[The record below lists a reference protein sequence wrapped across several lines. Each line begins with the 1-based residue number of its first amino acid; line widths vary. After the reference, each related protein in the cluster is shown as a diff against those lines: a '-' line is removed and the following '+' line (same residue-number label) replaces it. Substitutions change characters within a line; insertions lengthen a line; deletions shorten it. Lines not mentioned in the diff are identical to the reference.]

1 MAIFT
6 DFSQNYTKYSSTV
19 AFSQKQWMSHGTGLC
34 SKLAYQYE
42 FAHKEN
48 CLGVS
53 PGEEWSSLELTH
65 SDTLQLYVVYVN
77 FNLVIQNHV

>member
-6 DFSQNYTKYSSTV
+6 NFSQNYTKYSSTV
-19 AFSQKQWMSHGTGLC
+19 AFSQKQWMSHGTDLC

-53 PGEEWSSLELTH
+53 PGEEWSSLELTQIH
-65 SDTLQLYVVYVN
+65 YNYMWYMWILTW
-77 FNLVIQNHV
+77 